1 MWRNNNSSVKWKATG
16 VWEELICTI
25 GFTVIKPLVTCLER
39 GGATYSGFVWM
50 WELWTLSFWRKKAIN
65 HFSRTQLAFRVELTQ
80 NLIGEFS
87 HQRRTASLGQS
98 KAGHWSIAL
107 SKGGCKHCLNLRR
120 QHFAEWTA
128 STATNAFVW
137 STFQSTSVTNHECTR
152 FNLVDQEIFHRF
164 LSCLGL
170 QTLLDFLYILS
181 RKPSLLSLLSNEQW
195 RDNRANIFRQVLLN
209 DWH

>member
-1 MWRNNNSSVKWKATG
+1 MGGADLHNRLHGYSATG
-16 VWEELICTI
+16 NMFRKRWCYL
-25 GFTVIKPLVTCLER
+25 FWFCLDVR
-39 GGATYSGFVWM
+39 IM
-50 WELWTLSFWRKKAIN
+50 NSFILEKKAIN

-181 RKPSLLSLLSNEQW
+181 RKPSLLSLLSNEQ
-195 RDNRANIFRQVLLN
+195 
-209 DWH
+209 

>member
-25 GFTVIKPLVTCLER
+25 GFTVIKPLVTCLES
-39 GGATYSGFVWM
+39 GGATYSSFVWM
-50 WELWTLSFWRKKAIN
+50 WELWTLSFWRKKQLTIFPEHSW
-65 HFSRTQLAFRVELTQ
+65 HFALNSPKILLVNSATKGEQLVWF
-80 NLIGEFS
+80 G
-87 HQRRTASLGQS
+87 
-98 KAGHWSIAL
+98 
-107 SKGGCKHCLNLRR
+107 KGGCKHCLNLRR

-170 QTLLDFLYILS
+170 QTLLDFLYII
-181 RKPSLLSLLSNEQW
+181 RQE
-195 RDNRANIFRQVLLN
+195 NRAY
-209 DWH
+209 WAY